1 MTFIELIG
9 IELHKIKRSKILLI
23 LILPAIILWI
33 PAVANAGLNFHYQKE
48 GISPENSFL
57 IQTLLG
63 FAWFM
68 YPAGMVINTVLLTQ
82 TERGSRGIIKMLSLP
97 LNSRQLCLAKFIV
110 LLILAAAQ
118 ISITTFLYFPSAFLA
133 SHIQNYNFL
142 LSPLLVWK
150 EAGLLFMSS
159 LPMTAVFWLIAVG
172 IRTPVFA
179 IGTGLASIVPS
190 IILINSKVWF
200 IYPMCYPFYVITTE
214 YGKLASN
221 FETFSLTLFP
231 WIPVAIAF
239 LFISTGISCLQ
250 FGKSENK

>member
-9 IELHKIKRSKILLI
+9 IELQKIKRSKILWI

-33 PAVANAGLNFHYQKE
+33 PAVVNAGLNFHYQKE

-82 TERGSRGIIKMLSLP
+82 TERGGRGIVKMLSLP
-97 LNSRQLCLAKFIV
+97 INRRQLCLVKFIL
-110 LLILAAAQ
+110 LLILAAVQ
-118 ISITTFLYFPSAFLA
+118 ISIATLLYFPSALLA
-133 SHIQNYNFL
+133 SHIQDYNFL

-150 EAGLLFMSS
+150 EAGLLFIAS
-159 LPMTAVFWLIAVG
+159 LPMAAVFWLFAVC

-221 FETFSLTLFP
+221 FDTFSLTLFP
-231 WIPVAIAF
+231 WIPVAIA
-239 LFISTGISCLQ
+239 LLVISTGISCLL
-250 FGKSENK
+250 FGRRENQ